1 MATKSASKS
10 KKKAN
15 KKRFVETLS
24 GAKYEIIRE
33 DEWGYWCD
41 GTQFSRYYPNI
52 AIIEVEEAEPIEEE
66 PVKESE
72 EE

>member
-15 KKRFVETLS
+15 KKRFVGTAS
-24 GAKYEIIRE
+24 GAMYEIIRE

-41 GTQFSRYYPNI
+41 GTQFSKYHPNI
-52 AIIEVEEAEPIEEE
+52 VIVEKAIEEPIEEE
-66 PVKESE
+66 PIEESE